1 MEHLGRNFAIEF
13 PFERHQ
19 EFFKD
24 CNRVKRDKVLKKRLM
39 SLKWKFNGK
48 IESLVIHSSDI
59 FFFLSRKKSSS
70 NCTFSYSNNCKCNRT
85 LTQICRRFQ
94 LYHNVFVNRQANVP
108 ISQSILLYSVAE
120 TSCKFQKTRR
130 GISKITNELISNQQ
144 QSLN

>member
-1 MEHLGRNFAIEF
+1 MGDFLGVSMSRNLEIFVFPKPNKSPNKSLLIVDYVTAMEHLGRNFAIEF

-70 NCTFSYSNNCKCNRT
+70 SCTFSFPNIQMQQNPHSN
-85 LTQICRRFQ
+85 LQEVSVIPQRF
-94 LYHNVFVNRQANVP
+94 
-108 ISQSILLYSVAE
+108 
-120 TSCKFQKTRR
+120 CW
-130 GISKITNELISNQQ
+130 
-144 QSLN
+144 